1 MANYLIGIDLGTTN
15 STVAYVELRAG
26 KAKSSQTGPPVIR
39 HFPIPQLVAP
49 GQVAARELLPS
60 FLYLPGEHDL
70 LPGRRPCRGIP
81 KETTPLASLP
91 AITGPAFL
99 ADSSPRPSPGSA
111 IRALIARPHCC
122 LGALR
127 RMSRAI
133 SPVEASTRF
142 LQHLV
147 DAWNFTM
154 AKDNPAARMQQ
165 QQVVLTVP
173 ASFDDT
179 ARTLTVEAAKK
190 AGFENI
196 TLLEEPLAAFYC
208 WLACGS
214 AEDGE
219 RGRVGG
225 TLTAGG
231 PTAHPTPQLRPGDC
245 CLVVDVGGGTSD
257 FSLIQAV
264 EHEGEL
270 TFVRQAVGDHLLL
283 GGDNMDLALAKFVET
298 RLPGAGK
305 LDAAQYGVLTQACRQ
320 AKEVLLGQ
328 NPPATHTVT
337 VVGRGRQ
344 VIGGT
349 LHANLTPADVRDVIV
364 NGFFPIVAA
373 DAEPKRGSRTGLHE
387 MGLPYVSDPAISRHL
402 ADFLR
407 KHLDEQR
414 RVGGTPTAGGPSAHP
429 TPPASRPAAILFN
442 GGVFTPALLRNRVVE
457 VLLHWYNRADHP
469 WQPLELTN
477 PSLDLAVAWG
487 AAYFAWLKHTGGR
500 RIGGGMAR
508 SYYVGIQE
516 TATAE
521 QKDGQPLTV
530 VCVVPQRLEEG
541 QEIVL
546 DKPELELALGQPVS
560 FPLYT
565 STVRGFDRP
574 GDVLQ
579 VAPSQL
585 WQLPPLQTI
594 LRGGKRSGT
603 KNVRV
608 TLAARC
614 TEIGTLELWCVAK
627 EGSNRWRLEF
637 NVRDIIQ
644 EPTEE
649 EPSRQSSDRRLA

>member
-15 STVAYVELRAG
+15 SAVAYVELRAG

-70 LPGRRPCRGIP
+70 LPGATALPWDPERNYAVGEFARNHGARIP
-81 KETTPLASLP
+81 GRLITSAKSWLCHTGVDRSAPLLP
-91 AITGPAFL
+91 WSAPP
-99 ADSSPRPSPGSA
+99 DVPR
-111 IRALIARPHCC
+111 
-122 LGALR
+122 
-127 RMSRAI
+127 I

-608 TLAARC
+608 TLAAC
-614 TEIGTLELWCVAK
+614 APK
-627 EGSNRWRLEF
+627 SARWSCGVSPRREA
-637 NVRDIIQ
+637 IAGGWSSTSAIS
-644 EPTEE
+644 
-649 EPSRQSSDRRLA
+649 SRSRRKRSAVSTIK